1 MLVPVNG
8 RRIFFN
14 RVEGVRKVGTGK
26 FEITASHGLHYAQGG
41 RAAGG
46 YHTEWYVE
54 GPHWTGSI
62 PCKSLVA
69 AMRLVD
75 GV

>member
-41 RAAGG
+41 RAAG
-46 YHTEWYVE
+46 
-54 GPHWTGSI
+54 
-62 PCKSLVA
+62 A